1 MISDYE
7 TIIGLEVHVE
17 LSTKTKIFCGC
28 STAFGAPVNT
38 NTCPVCLGMPGA
50 LPVLNKAVVDKAIM
64 IGLALNCNIN
74 NSTRFDRKNYY
85 YPDNPQNYQI
95 SQLYVPIGVNGY
107 LSIGGAETEVEIEV
121 GTEIETYSECSDA
134 SEYPAGNPKRIRI
147 HEIHMEE
154 DAGKLIHDDA
164 TGDTLVD
171 NNRAGVPLIEI
182 VTEPDMRSTEEAVEF
197 LTKLRT
203 VLLYMGVSD
212 CRMNEGSIRAD
223 VNLSVRKTG
232 ASVGCDQSEGACQ
245 CPDGKASSAVPGTYV
260 GDDEGAFGTRTEMK
274 NLNSFKAI
282 TRAIDAEAKRQIEL
296 LEKGEEVDQETRRWD
311 DDKETSFVMRSK
323 EDAQDYRYFP
333 DPDLPPVH
341 IDDEWIN
348 TIRDSLPE
356 FPDEKA
362 ARYKM
367 DYALSDYDI
376 GILTSEKK
384 LCDIFEKTVG
394 FGADPKKTAN
404 WLLGETLRILND
416 KGLDPIDITLDPKDL
431 ADLISL
437 TDNNTINSTTAKEVF
452 GVIFDKN
459 NKEKKS
465 DDMPSGDSF
474 VKRYVDEHG
483 LGMVSDSS
491 ELEKVI
497 IKVIEDNPKSVSD
510 YNAGK
515 TKAIGF
521 LIGQVM
527 KETKGKADPE
537 LVKKMLTEKLQ

>member
-74 NSTRFDRKNYY
+74 NNTRFDRKNYY

-121 GTEIETYSECSDA
+121 GTEVETYSEGSVA

-182 VTEPDMRSTEEAVEF
+182 VTEPDMRSAEEAVEF

-232 ASVGCDQSEGACQ
+232 ASVGCDQAEGVSQ
-245 CPDGKASSAVPGTYV
+245 GPDGNALSAVPGTYV
-260 GDDEGAFGTRTEMK
+260 GDDKGAFGTRTEMK

-311 DDKETSFVMRSK
+311 DDKGTSFVMRSK

-341 IDDEWIN
+341 IDDEWIDK
-348 TIRDSLPE
+348 IRDSLPE

-384 LCDIFEKTVG
+384 LCDIFEETVG

-459 NKEKKS
+459 NKDKKS

-483 LGMVSDSS
+483 LGMVNDSS

-537 LVKKMLTEKLQ
+537 LVKKMLTENLQ

>member
-28 STAFGAPVNT
+28 STAFGAPANT

-50 LPVLNKAVVDKAIM
+50 LPALNKAVVDKAIM
-64 IGLALNCNIN
+64 IGLALNCKIN
-74 NSTRFDRKNYY
+74 NNTRFDRKNYY

-107 LSIGGAETEVEIEV
+107 LSIGGAETEVE
-121 GTEIETYSECSDA
+121 TYSEGSVA
-134 SEYPAGNPKRIRI
+134 SGFPNRNRKRIRI

-154 DAGKLIHDDA
+154 DAGKLIHNDA

-182 VTEPDMRSTEEAVEF
+182 VTEPDMRSAEEAVEF

-212 CRMNEGSIRAD
+212 CRMNEGSLRAD
-223 VNLSVRKTG
+223 VNLSIRKTG
-232 ASVGCDQSEGACQ
+232 ASVGCDQAEGVCQ
-245 CPDGKASSAVPGTYV
+245 YPDGKSSSAVPGTYA
-260 GDDEGAFGTRTEMK
+260 GDDKGAFGTRTEMK

-282 TRAIDAEAKRQIEL
+282 TRAIEAESKRQIEL
-296 LEKGEEVDQETRRWD
+296 IEKGGEVDQETRRWD
-311 DDKETSFVMRSK
+311 DDKGTSFVMRSK

-341 IDDEWIN
+341 IDDEWIDK
-348 TIRDSLPE
+348 IKEGLPE

-362 ARYKM
+362 ARYKK

-384 LCDIFEKTVG
+384 LCDIFEITVG

-404 WLLGETLRILND
+404 WLLGETLRILNER
-416 KGLDPIDITLDPKDL
+416 GMDPIDITLDPKDL

-459 NKEKKS
+459 NKDKKS
-465 DDMPSGDSF
+465 DDIPSGDSF

-483 LGMVSDSS
+483 MGMVSDSS
-491 ELEKVI
+491 ELEGII

-537 LVKKMLTEKLQ
+537 LVKKLLTEKLQ